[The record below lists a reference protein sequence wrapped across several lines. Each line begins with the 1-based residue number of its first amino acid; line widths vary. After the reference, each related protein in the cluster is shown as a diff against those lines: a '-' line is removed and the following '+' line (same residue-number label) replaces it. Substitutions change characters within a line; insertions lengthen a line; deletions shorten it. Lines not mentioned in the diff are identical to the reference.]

1 MKRIVNGKLYDT
13 TEAITVCSWVETGS
27 LFGVG
32 LEANFTLYREK
43 KASGKPSEGLKL
55 EPWRGISD
63 WDVKKDPTKGEFFFA
78 VEVNG
83 THGKGRIRPVSADE
97 ARRIFEEH
105 NTGPDWNIEDEY
117 EKYFGVCPQKSLL
130 EQLKEAFKAGAAA
143 KQKQYEEA
151 EKAKANSLEA

>member
-27 LFGVG
+27 LFGVD

-43 KASGKPSEGLKL
+43 VSGRPSEGLKL
-55 EPWRGISD
+55 EPWGGISD
-63 WDVKKDPTKGEFFFA
+63 YDVKKDPTKGEFFFA
-78 VEVNG
+78 VEING
-83 THGKGRIRPVSADE
+83 TYGKGHIRPVSTDE

-105 NTGPDWNIEDEY
+105 NTGSDWNIEDEY
-117 EKYFGVCPQKSLL
+117 EKYFGARPQKPLL